1 MFGMSVFQSVLERL
15 KTEEDEGET
24 AATALAATPR
34 APYCATPFVAGANEN
49 GSAAHSAVERAYFD
63 ASFIEPP
70 PTEPMPA
77 FLNRTSLEEVA
88 EELDLDEQE
97 TLGTLAAKRR
107 SFAAANHPDR
117 LPQDYRA
124 NATVRMKLAN
134 MLIDEA
140 SRQLQAA

>member
-15 KTEEDEGET
+15 KTEEDEEET

-34 APYCATPFVAGANEN
+34 APSCATPFVAGANEN

-88 EELDLDEQE
+88 EELDLDERE